1 MVFENFLL
9 ELWIGSTLGKI
20 LILFVSFAYYIYF
33 AFVWMT
39 IANKLKY
46 KKSWLAWIP
55 IMNLA
60 MILQLGGF
68 YWQWIFLLISVPIL
82 ALAVFLLTI
91 LSLTILGGFYLSI
104 LLVPILVLLAFGVI
118 ITISQWRIF
127 EKRNYPG
134 WIIIL
139 SFIPWIGSVI
149 YLIEVGFVAW
159 KDRKKKKRK

>member
-9 ELWIGSTLGKI
+9 ELWIGSFLGKI
-20 LILFVSFAYYIYF
+20 LISLVSLAFYIYVAF
-33 AFVWMT
+33 AWMT

-55 IMNLA
+55 IVNLA

-68 YWQWIFLLISVPIL
+68 YWQWIFLLVSAPIL
-82 ALAVFLLTI
+82 ALILFEITI
-91 LSLTILGGFYLSI
+91 LSGGIYLP
-104 LLVPILVLLAFGVI
+104 LFLAPILALIAFVI
-118 ITISQWRIF
+118 MITISQWRIF